1 MKGEGGQAQGEVK
14 EMVLHA
20 TGGQRVESLA
30 KEGYCCK
37 QFRGVQ
43 EKNRYLIERC
53 TEEEKDV
60 KK

>member
-37 QFRGVQ
+37 
-43 EKNRYLIERC
+43 
-53 TEEEKDV
+53 
-60 KK
+60 